1 VHNLSNLTYELI
13 LDNLFGFLSLKMF
26 YDNDI
31 IVDSNQLNTNDI
43 KKVKRIKK
51 FMNVSEVIKSE

>member
-1 VHNLSNLTYELI
+1 MHNLSNLTYELI

>member
-1 VHNLSNLTYELI
+1 
-13 LDNLFGFLSLKMF
+13 MF